1 MKLETFKSKFKSMMG
16 MNPALRKPTNK
27 ETIMKEFDKNH
38 NVNKIGVFSIP
49 ADPDSGLV
57 LTPHTLM
64 HVAYLILEMH
74 PEIFSSYCQ
83 YVNFFMGRGL
93 RSKIDSVDRKIQEI
107 KLALNLEV
115 RKAIYSYN
123 GCGNVFAQMIPSE
136 NRTEIGKPTMT
147 GKAQSKFKGFSII
160 RDSSRVFYNM
170 DAREDAD
177 YWLYSIHYT
186 AGQNL
191 QGMNPQFNWIK
202 YAIQQ
207 VSNIMRFEYT
217 VKLHKE
223 EVMHLRNP
231 YGRNDYYGFS
241 TLMASF
247 GYARSLKEIIDNIFR
262 IAKFKALGRKI
273 VSMGGVKED
282 EVLVTD
288 KEMKE
293 IEQKFLSE
301 QKDIMFI
308 NKPLNINNLSY
319 DGQYDSMMEEVGYV
333 RKSIMGS
340 IPTSLTAFASEDF
353 SNRSLSDNSMM
364 GFFLGL
370 ENDRELILNYFNNIL
385 GKVWDIDGDLGLYF
399 HDAIVFAGEDEGF
412 VKTEEGET
420 PEEEETETT
429 RETDEDGKEHFIKLK
444 RNRPTLA
451 EKIKYNKTFKE
462 SHGKKNLHK
471 PEIPTLPD
479 LRMYNNKKE
488 KAKKSEIKV
497 TFADLEREQKTY
509 LEKV

>member
-1 MKLETFKSKFKSMMG
+1 MDLKIFKRKFKSMIG
-16 MNPALRKPTNK
+16 MNPTLKK
-27 ETIMKEFDKNH
+27 ETIINDFDKNH
-38 NVNKIGVFSIP
+38 NVNKIGVFSMP
-49 ADPDSGLV
+49 SDPDSGLI

-64 HVAYLILEMH
+64 LVAYMILESH
-74 PEIFSSYCQ
+74 PEIFSSYVQ

-93 RSKIDSVDRKIQEI
+93 RSKIDKVDEKIREI
-107 KLALNLEV
+107 KLNLNLEV

-123 GCGNVFAQMIPSE
+123 GCGNVYTQMIPVE
-136 NRTEIGKPTMT
+136 NRLDIGKPTMT
-147 GKAQSKFKGFSII
+147 GQSNKIKYKGFSVI

-170 DAREDAD
+170 DATTDEDF
-177 YWLYSIHYT
+177 WLYSIHYT

-191 QGMNPQFNWIK
+191 QGMKPQFNWIK

-223 EVMHLRNP
+223 ELLHLRNP

-262 IAKFKALGRKI
+262 IAKFKAIGRKI
-273 VSMGGVKED
+273 VSMGGTKED
-282 EVLVTD
+282 EVMVTD
-288 KEMKE
+288 KEMEE
-293 IEQKFLSE
+293 IEDKFLAE

-308 NKPLNINNLSY
+308 NKPLNINTLNY
-319 DGQYDSMMEEVGYV
+319 EGEYNSMMEEVAYV

-370 ENDRELILNYFNNIL
+370 ENDRELILNYFNRIL
-385 GKVWDIDGDLGLYF
+385 GRIWGFEGDLGLYF
-399 HDAIVFAGEDEGF
+399 EDAIVFAGEDDGL

-420 PEEEETETT
+420 PEESEPTEVVKDVDEE
-429 RETDEDGKEHFIKLK
+429 GKEHLFKIKRYKPTKKEKLK
-444 RNRPTLA
+444 YNKSFKENFKGNLSYVSIPDIAELKSMNTKK
-451 EKIKYNKTFKE
+451 EKIK
-462 SHGKKNLHK
+462 
-471 PEIPTLPD
+471 
-479 LRMYNNKKE
+479 KKE
-488 KAKKSEIKV
+488 EVKV
-497 TFADLEREQKTY
+497 TFADLEKQTNEY
-509 LEKV
+509 LKK